1 MSFIEFA
8 TELSN
13 VLHNLTTLCIFTLQI
28 QYIVYYFRQI
38 YLSGPANI
46 FAQDVAFNENYTR
59 IKASRFIIQTHK
71 ILDANDDKDMM
82 EKLRQ
87 VARDSPFNVTVFN
100 PFFIYFD
107 QVSITY
113 HCCDLLS

>member
-1 MSFIEFA
+1 M
-8 TELSN
+8 
-13 VLHNLTTLCIFTLQI
+13 
-28 QYIVYYFRQI
+28 
-38 YLSGPANI
+38 
-46 FAQDVAFNENYTR
+46 AFNEDYTR

-87 VARDSPFNVTVFN
+87 VARDSQFNVTVFN

-107 QVSITY
+107 QVSIT
-113 HCCDLLS
+113 CRC